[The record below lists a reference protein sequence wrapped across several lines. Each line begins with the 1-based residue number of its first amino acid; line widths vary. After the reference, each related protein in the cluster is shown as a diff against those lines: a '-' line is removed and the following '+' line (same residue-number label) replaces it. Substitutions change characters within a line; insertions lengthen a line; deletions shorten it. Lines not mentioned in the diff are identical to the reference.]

1 MPGPPLKQYE
11 LTLQNAQRVLISLL
25 EQPAKPWV
33 PFDALLREL
42 GQQLALLQRR
52 SAACLLQRRQ
62 RARARAEGQNWRG
75 SDFRK
80 VPTRKAGGYE
90 DSPKKVLI
98 PVPPI
103 QAPGGPLNPLEKR
116 RHMVAAQL
124 AISNPARLAR
134 SRRRPDLPPPRE
146 GQGGTQEEPI
156 VALPKL
162 QPLVA
167 CTVGRKARGD
177 FTELAAAPLELLLKE
192 VKEEPDDRPDE
203 QVDQLGL
210 LGQCDSAG
218 ISMAPPPAFGAWPRP
233 SSAKAPRRSPFPCG
247 IAEPCQDGKVWS
259 QEGRPTP
266 PRRHT
271 PRRSSTARPAVLQW
285 TPLKHHEAEMLI
297 RKEL

>member
-33 PFDALLREL
+33 PFDALLHEL
-42 GQQLALLQRR
+42 GQQLALLRRR
-52 SAACLLQRRQ
+52 SAACQLQRGLRAA
-62 RARARAEGQNWRG
+62 RARRAEGQTWRG
-75 SDFRK
+75 SDQRK

-98 PVPPI
+98 PVPPAI

-116 RHMVAAQL
+116 RQMVAAQL

-134 SRRRPDLPPPRE
+134 SRRCRPDPPPLRE
-146 GQGGTQEEPI
+146 SQGGTQEEPI

-177 FTELAAAPLELLLKE
+177 VTELAAAPLELLLKE

-203 QVDQLGL
+203 VDQLGL

-233 SSAKAPRRSPFPCG
+233 SSAKAPRRSPLPC
-247 IAEPCQDGKVWS
+247 AAPSPCDGKAWP
-259 QEGRPTP
+259 EGRPTP
-266 PRRHT
+266 P
-271 PRRSSTARPAVLQW
+271 STAHTTAEFYSTASSFTVDAF
-285 TPLKHHEAEMLI
+285 EAP
-297 RKEL
+297 RG